1 MKKVVALA
9 AVVAVV
15 ALTLSA
21 ASIAGT
27 RGMMGVSATLN
38 AAQEVPA
45 QVVKHTMATGKFVGT
60 LNGKKLSWKLTFSG
74 LTGAASAAHIHFG
87 RTGKAGGVVAALCGP
102 CKSGVRGTTT
112 LNAMQLR
119 NLSHHLFYVN
129 LHTAKNP
136 NGEIRGQLAEK

>member
-9 AVVAVV
+9 AVVAVA

-38 AAQEVPA
+38 AAQEVPV

-60 LNGKKLSWKLTFSG
+60 LHGKKLSWKLTFSG

-87 RTGKAGGVVAALCGP
+87 RRGKAGTVVLSLCGP
-102 CKSGVRGTTT
+102 CKSGVRGT
-112 LNAMQLR
+112 AMLTAKALTQL
-119 NLSHHLFYVN
+119 SKHLLYVN

-136 NGEIRGQLAEK
+136 NGEIRGQLSEH